1 MKRKTAPAWTPEE
14 RLATLKELRAI
25 RREHAAA
32 VRTHAV
38 SIRASAV
45 ELMAI
50 EERLQQ
56 AKERLL
62 PEAVMDRT
70 VVSFE
75 PYGDM
80 DNQIDALEQVLCP
93 GFVDIRDTMSTLVK
107 ECDRLLVASS
117 SSSEAQPLP
126 SEPDE
131 VPPPPPP

>member
-1 MKRKTAPAWTPEE
+1 MKRKHAAAAWTPEE
-14 RLATLKELRAI
+14 RLAKLKALRAL

-32 VRTHAV
+32 VRAHAV
-38 SIRASAV
+38 TIRASAA

-50 EERLQQ
+50 EQRLQE

-62 PEAVMDRT
+62 PEAVMERT

-80 DNQIDALEQVLCP
+80 DNQVDALEQVLCP
-93 GFVDIRDTMSTLVK
+93 GFVDIRDTMSTLVA
-107 ECDRLLVASS
+107 ECDRLLVDDSDDAP
-117 SSSEAQPLP
+117 PLP

-131 VPPPPPP
+131 VSGNAAP